1 MLTFITN
8 IVAIAKGIES
18 LRKLGDLFNMYWIK
32 YDLDKIGDQAEAKIQ
47 EFDAL
52 NAAMKRTTND
62 TERLAL
68 LRSIDRLK

>member
-18 LRKLGDLFNMYWIK
+18 LRKLGDLFNLHWIK
-32 YDLDKIGDQAEAKIQ
+32 YDLDKIGDQAEAKKQ

-62 TERLAL
+62 IERLAL